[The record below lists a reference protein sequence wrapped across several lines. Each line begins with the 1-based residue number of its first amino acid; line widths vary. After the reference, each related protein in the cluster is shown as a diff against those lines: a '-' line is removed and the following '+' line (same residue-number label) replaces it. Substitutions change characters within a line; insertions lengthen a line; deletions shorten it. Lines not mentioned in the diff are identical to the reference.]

1 MTRVTYGLLA
11 SEEARFVLF
20 TNRCVFLHFLLFR
33 FSFEF
38 KVLVIDPST
47 GNHHS
52 ISFDGMAKN
61 ITSVAFGGS
70 DLKDLYVT
78 SATHPEGEQLKGG
91 HLFVVKNTGATG
103 LPARNFKE

>member
-1 MTRVTYGLLA
+1 
-11 SEEARFVLF
+11 
-20 TNRCVFLHFLLFR
+20 
-33 FSFEF
+33 
-38 KVLVIDPST
+38 
-47 GNHHS
+47 
-52 ISFDGMAKN
+52 MAKN

-78 SATHPEGEQLKGG
+78 SATHPDGEELKGG

>member
-1 MTRVTYGLLA
+1 M
-11 SEEARFVLF
+11 EEARFVFVYNSVILF
-20 TNRCVFLHFLLFR
+20 T

-38 KVLVIDPST
+38 QVLVIDPNN

>member
-1 MTRVTYGLLA
+1 M
-11 SEEARFVLF
+11 F
-20 TNRCVFLHFLLFR
+20 T

-38 KVLVIDPST
+38 QVLVIDPST

-78 SATHPEGEQLKGG
+78 SATHPEGEQLNGG